1 MSNVSYFAIKT
12 IFVSKIKE
20 FFFDYQYTIISPLFS
35 TLIFCIIFSTI
46 SNYYSANIE
55 KNSYL
60 EFVVPGIII
69 MVAMQISFGSV
80 SENLIN
86 MKQLGTFNDYLISP
100 ISRVEILIS
109 LIITSLFMTLFIS
122 LLNISLLLIFF
133 VEYNSVNFILSLYYL
148 LLTSLIFTCLGTI
161 VGFLSFT
168 WDAQQSFANFFI
180 LPISF
185 LSGTFFSIDS
195 VNQKW
200 DIFFEYNPFF
210 LLVNNFRNSFFNKN
224 SFILF
229 EELILIILTLFILL
243 ISIFIYRKGYRVIN

>member
-1 MSNVSYFAIKT
+1 
-12 IFVSKIKE
+12 
-20 FFFDYQYTIISPLFS
+20 
-35 TLIFCIIFSTI
+35 
-46 SNYYSANIE
+46 
-55 KNSYL
+55 
-60 EFVVPGIII
+60 
-69 MVAMQISFGSV
+69 
-80 SENLIN
+80 
-86 MKQLGTFNDYLISP
+86 
-100 ISRVEILIS
+100 
-109 LIITSLFMTLFIS
+109 MTLFIS